1 MNELS
6 VNDFDVWQN
15 EIPIVIVGI
24 DGEFDVWQNGAP
36 VEDVDKIVA
45 RRRTFEF

>member
-24 DGEFDVWQNGAP
+24 DGEFDAWQNEIP
-36 VEDVDKIVA
+36 VEDVDKVIV
-45 RRRTFEF
+45 RRRVIEF